1 MMPFAT
7 MNQMSLGMP
16 QGNEGLGVPWGRA
29 MFNLPHY
36 QTPGSTLNFGGNF
49 GAPQTQSL
57 SPTGV
62 DFSIT
67 RTASSD
73 PVKNV
78 IGDMQNPLGGMNVN
92 FQPAAPQQAN
102 PSALKGA
109 MLSAPAQDYAPM
121 DNGALSGL
129 GFPGYS
135 PLSEI
140 GFPNQRSP
148 FALKSRM
155 MGGAIFA

>member
-7 MNQMSLGMP
+7 MNQMSLGMDR
-16 QGNEGLGVPWGRA
+16 QNEGLGVPWGQA
-29 MFNLPHY
+29 MFNLPRY
-36 QTPGSTLNFGGNF
+36 QMPGSTMNFNGQIPMQQPGVNF
-49 GAPQTQSL
+49 T
-57 SPTGV
+57 
-62 DFSIT
+62 IT

-73 PVKNV
+73 PVKN
-78 IGDMQNPLGGMNVN
+78 IINDMQNPLGGMNVN
-92 FQPAAPQQAN
+92 MGPQAAPQQAN

-109 MLSAPAQDYAPM
+109 MLSQPQDMPM
-121 DNGALSGL
+121 DNSALSGL

-135 PLSEI
+135 ALSNI

-155 MGGAIFA
+155 MGGAIFT